1 MKTLKTKRVLICIM
15 SRRVIRDPRKTER
28 HKDTRIFGIGKVRPN
43 NATNTFK
50 VSGEQIMR
58 NPFIF
63 IKKVTELLVF

>member
-1 MKTLKTKRVLICIM
+1 M

-28 HKDTRIFGIGKVRPN
+28 HKDTRIFGIGKVGPKN
-43 NATNTFK
+43 STNTFK